1 MTTVEII
8 TIITLYLIIPFIG
21 LLSFILLSQKIKREN
36 IVNPPRFQLLLI
48 FATYG
53 VLLLIILIELVS
65 LWSGLASLGVLY
77 LIIGGPILMGI
88 IAKRMHKNKLQS
100 KYHLIVYRASLLYFI
115 ITPITLTLL
124 IIF

>member
-77 LIIGGPILMGI
+77 LIIGG
-88 IAKRMHKNKLQS
+88 A
-100 KYHLIVYRASLLYFI
+100 YFDGNYCKENA
-115 ITPITLTLL
+115 
-124 IIF
+124 